1 MIFTHH
7 INESMK
13 VKVKEEILLIKVRC
27 EEGMEI
33 PTFDKQ
39 TSHPFSKDI
48 GILKEQ
54 KYTCSH
60 CNHVQ
65 SDWYCLA
72 HLSLKKKKTLHKSLQ
87 RFFKTKKFKK
97 RCKNCGRKNL
107 M

>member
-39 TSHPFSKDI
+39 TYHPLTKDI
-48 GILKEQ
+48 AILKEH
-54 KYTCSH
+54 KFTCSN

-72 HLSLKKKKTLHKSLQ
+72 HLNLILKKTLYKSL
-87 RFFKTKKFKK
+87 RHFFKMKK
-97 RCKNCGRKNL
+97 
-107 M
+107 